1 MDHLL
6 RYKWLRLAYLCVA
19 LIIVNILVI
28 YFFDINVSRVFR
40 WVSTFIFLAFFF
52 HHDGYTDKMA
62 FLIMLLFLIRD
73 GCIINYENEFFR
85 TASFFVTNAAYFLLI
100 LLNAYK
106 TKLISYNPIIVVFA
120 LVMIG
125 LNGFNLYYLSDVII
139 AGLDNTIQFY
149 LFFLQGMLLI
159 ILGLVAFTYN
169 DRFDGNTSLQ
179 FLYFSF
185 CLILCDL
192 SGLAAY
198 FFKWQIAYYPERIF
212 YLMSLA
218 MFLNF
223 AFNNQVSER
232 ESPLFMKK

>member
-1 MDHLL
+1 
-6 RYKWLRLAYLCVA
+6 
-19 LIIVNILVI
+19 
-28 YFFDINVSRVFR
+28 
-40 WVSTFIFLAFFF
+40 
-52 HHDGYTDKMA
+52 
-62 FLIMLLFLIRD
+62 
-73 GCIINYENEFFR
+73 
-85 TASFFVTNAAYFLLI
+85 
-100 LLNAYK
+100 
-106 TKLISYNPIIVVFA
+106 
-120 LVMIG
+120 
-125 LNGFNLYYLSDVII
+125 
-139 AGLDNTIQFY
+139 
-149 LFFLQGMLLI
+149 MLLI

-198 FFKWQIAYYPERIF
+198 FFKWKIAYYPERIF